1 MEEMSHDFTRQRAIV
16 CRTFTSFV
24 AELWKLWSEWGRR
37 WMEKKT
43 ESLRQLSAMKAFLH
57 PPVFVATQMM

>member
-1 MEEMSHDFTRQRAIV
+1 
-16 CRTFTSFV
+16 
-24 AELWKLWSEWGRR
+24 
-37 WMEKKT
+37 MEKKT